1 MSFIH
6 ICIGL
11 PALDAPCVAPAT
23 AVEGA
28 GELGAKTKPK
38 ISLILRDF
46 QNYNAFWLIFECY
59 RPNLVPVLVPE
70 TIGLAAVG

>member
-11 PALDAPCVAPAT
+11 PALDAPCVAPASP
-23 AVEGA
+23 VEGA
-28 GELGAKTKPK
+28 AELGAKMKPK

-46 QNYNAFWLIFECY
+46 QNDKI
-59 RPNLVPVLVPE
+59 
-70 TIGLAAVG
+70 